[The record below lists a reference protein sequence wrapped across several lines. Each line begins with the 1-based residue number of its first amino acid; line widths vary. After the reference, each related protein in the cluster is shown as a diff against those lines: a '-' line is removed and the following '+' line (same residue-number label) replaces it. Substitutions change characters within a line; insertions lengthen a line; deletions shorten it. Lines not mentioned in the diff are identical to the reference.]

1 MNADDDGLLERIYDA
16 LDAGEPETA
25 EALVRDALMQ
35 GIEDP
40 VLHLLHGV
48 ALLDLDR
55 PADAV
60 KALGRAVEL
69 DPDDA
74 EARANLALAH
84 FRTRS
89 FDAADSEAK
98 AAAEADP
105 DLPDAHVVQAL
116 LAERRGRNDEADQH
130 LARAEKLDPERFP
143 RPVRLSRAE
152 FEAEVVRAGRKLP
165 ETFRQHL
172 DAVALTVEDVPSDE
186 LLFDGE
192 PPLDPELLGLFVGT
206 ALPDLAQFGGGMT
219 LPPRILLFQRNL
231 ERHAQDTEDLRDEIA
246 VTVYHELGHYL
257 GLDEVELEEIDLA

>member
-1 MNADDDGLLERIYDA
+1 
-16 LDAGEPETA
+16 
-25 EALVRDALMQ
+25 
-35 GIEDP
+35 
-40 VLHLLHGV
+40 
-48 ALLDLDR
+48 
-55 PADAV
+55 V
-60 KALGRAVEL
+60 KSLGRAVEL

-84 FRTRS
+84 FRTRR
-89 FDAADSEAK
+89 FEDAQREAES
-98 AAAEADP
+98 ASEADP
-105 DLPDAHVVQAL
+105 DLPDAYVVKAL
-116 LAERRGRNDEADQH
+116 LAERRGRNDEADRH

-152 FEAEVVRAGRKLP
+152 FEAEVIKAGAKLP
-165 ETFRQHL
+165 PAFRQHL
-172 DAVALTVEDVPSDE
+172 DSVALTVEDVPSHE

-206 ALPDLAQFGGGMT
+206 PLTELAHFGAGVV

-231 ERHAQDTEDLRDEIA
+231 ERHAQDTDDLRDEIA